1 MRQIALAGGVALNSP
16 LRTALKHAA
25 DDHGYQ
31 IFTPRDDLCMDNGA
45 MVAGAASF
53 LFKERGPDPISIDTR
68 ANAPLG
74 SMGIRYRHDS
84 KYK

>member
-1 MRQIALAGGVALNSP
+1 
-16 LRTALKHAA
+16 
-25 DDHGYQ
+25 
-31 IFTPRDDLCMDNGA
+31 
-45 MVAGAASF
+45 MVAGAAYF